1 MMDELPPYVISGDRG
16 GRVIERVTTALDV
29 ADSGRLVRIEGLC
42 ASACTVYLALT
53 RVNRVCLGP
62 GAVLAFHQTTD
73 IKTGKTNPKANKIV
87 LSFYPISVQN
97 WIKAR
102 GGLTAKLLVMDF
114 AEARKHVRVCPS

>member
-1 MMDELPPYVISGDRG
+1 VGARLAFLSGLNGGAGAVMDELPPYVISGDRG
-16 GRVIERVTTALDV
+16 
-29 ADSGRLVRIEGLC
+29 SRLVRIEGLC

-87 LSFYPISVQN
+87 LSLYPISVQN
-97 WIKAR
+97 
-102 GGLTAKLLVMDF
+102 
-114 AEARKHVRVCPS
+114 